1 MKTELKIKKD
11 VEVDGKQTF
20 SATVDKKNGL
30 EMMGAGRAV
39 NFAETE
45 MRNTSLWDFFL
56 QMLEYDKTKDEAG
69 DKFKK
74 IVLSIFPKLP
84 YKLLKENY
92 TSPEARDT
100 LRKYLQLLGWRN
112 GGYSYT
118 DKSHKPPGWPDALS
132 FDDFAGPHAASIEDS
147 MTILRS
153 IFLHHQYDPD
163 THVED
168 DNNNGERAKK
178 KRKRKSNKAKSRA
191 LIDPEVEEENIQVAG
206 AERDEPQ
213 EVEVEDGDREEGQ
226 IVERAGGE
234 DDAGLQTSDIEA
246 DNIGHEE
253 VEDGNGNHLEEAADD
268 MDQEDSL
275 SDSIADAM
283 NSAEDVDS
291 SVEEGE
297 ITSGQQN
304 KRKTQEVDSE
314 DSASKSEYENLRD
327 KNIQERQQLMN
338 QLGLNNLFAKKTTVA
353 NKKKRT
359 KQSPPAE
366 PRKSARLA
374 QKDHT

>member
-1 MKTELKIKKD
+1 
-11 VEVDGKQTF
+11 
-20 SATVDKKNGL
+20 
-30 EMMGAGRAV
+30 
-39 NFAETE
+39 
-45 MRNTSLWDFFL
+45 
-56 QMLEYDKTKDEAG
+56 
-69 DKFKK
+69 
-74 IVLSIFPKLP
+74 
-84 YKLLKENY
+84 
-92 TSPEARDT
+92 
-100 LRKYLQLLGWRN
+100 
-112 GGYSYT
+112 
-118 DKSHKPPGWPDALS
+118 
-132 FDDFAGPHAASIEDS
+132 

-163 THVED
+163 THVEV

-178 KRKRKSNKAKSRA
+178 KKRKSNKAKSRA
-191 LIDPEVEEENIQVAG
+191 LIDSEVEEENIQVAG

-226 IVERAGGE
+226 NVERAGGE

-283 NSAEDVDS
+283 NSAENVDS
-291 SVEEGE
+291 SLEEGE

-327 KNIQERQQLMN
+327 KNIQERQKMMN
-338 QLGLNNLFAKKTTVA
+338 MLGINSLCAKMTTSA
-353 NKKKRT
+353 NNKKRPK
-359 KQSPPAE
+359 KSPPAE

-374 QKDHT
+374 KKDHT

>member
-1 MKTELKIKKD
+1 MKTELRIKKD
-11 VEVDGKQTF
+11 VDEDGKQTF
-20 SATVDKKNGL
+20 CVTIDKKNGL

-45 MRNTSLWDFFL
+45 MRNTSMWDFFL
-56 QMLEYDKTKDEAG
+56 QMLEFDKTKDEAG

-84 YKLLKENY
+84 FKLLKNNY

-132 FDDFAGPHAASIEDS
+132 FDDFTGPHAASIEDA

-163 THVED
+163 THVEV

-178 KRKRKSNKAKSRA
+178 KKRKSNKAKSRA
-191 LIDPEVEEENIQVAG
+191 MIDPEVEEENIQVAG

-226 IVERAGGE
+226 NVERAGGE

-283 NSAEDVDS
+283 NSAENVDS
-291 SVEEGE
+291 SLEEGE

-327 KNIQERQQLMN
+327 KNIQERQQFIN

-353 NKKKRT
+353 NKKKRA

>member
-1 MKTELKIKKD
+1 MKTELRIKKD
-11 VEVDGKQTF
+11 VDEDGKQTF
-20 SATVDKKNGL
+20 CATIDKKNGL

-45 MRNTSLWDFFL
+45 MRNTSMWDFFL
-56 QMLEYDKTKDEAG
+56 QMLEFDKTKDEAG

-84 YKLLKENY
+84 FKLLKNNY

-132 FDDFAGPHAASIEDS
+132 FDDFTGPHAASIEDA

-163 THVED
+163 THVEV

-178 KRKRKSNKAKSRA
+178 KKRKSNKAKSRA

-226 IVERAGGE
+226 NVERAGGE

-283 NSAEDVDS
+283 NSAENVDS
-291 SVEEGE
+291 SLEEGE

-327 KNIQERQQLMN
+327 KNIQERQQFIN

-353 NKKKRT
+353 NKKKRA

>member
-1 MKTELKIKKD
+1 MKTELRIKKD
-11 VEVDGKQTF
+11 VDEDGKQTF
-20 SATVDKKNGL
+20 CVTIDKKNGL

-45 MRNTSLWDFFL
+45 MRNTSMWDFFL
-56 QMLEYDKTKDEAG
+56 QMLEFDKTKDEAG

-84 YKLLKENY
+84 FKLLKNNY

-132 FDDFAGPHAASIEDS
+132 FDDFTGPHAASIEDA

-163 THVED
+163 THVEV

-178 KRKRKSNKAKSRA
+178 KKRKSNKAKSRA

-226 IVERAGGE
+226 NVERAGGE

-283 NSAEDVDS
+283 NSAENVDS
-291 SVEEGE
+291 SLEEGE

-327 KNIQERQQLMN
+327 KNIQERQQFIN

-353 NKKKRT
+353 NKKKRA

>member
-1 MKTELKIKKD
+1 MKTELRIKKD
-11 VEVDGKQTF
+11 VDEDGKQTF
-20 SATVDKKNGL
+20 CVTIDKKNGL

-45 MRNTSLWDFFL
+45 MRNTSMWDFFL
-56 QMLEYDKTKDEAG
+56 QMLEFDKTKDEAG

-84 YKLLKENY
+84 FKLLKNNY

-132 FDDFAGPHAASIEDS
+132 FDDFTGPHAASIEDA

-163 THVED
+163 THVEA

-178 KRKRKSNKAKSRA
+178 KKRKSNKAKSRA

-226 IVERAGGE
+226 NVERAGGE

-283 NSAEDVDS
+283 NSAENVDS
-291 SVEEGE
+291 SLEEGE

-327 KNIQERQQLMN
+327 KNIQERQQFIN

-353 NKKKRT
+353 NKKKRA

>member
-1 MKTELKIKKD
+1 MKTELRIKKD
-11 VEVDGKQTF
+11 VDEDGKQTF
-20 SATVDKKNGL
+20 CVTIDKKNGL

-45 MRNTSLWDFFL
+45 MRNTSMWDFFL
-56 QMLEYDKTKDEAG
+56 QMLEFDKTKDEAG

-84 YKLLKENY
+84 FKLLKNNY

-132 FDDFAGPHAASIEDS
+132 FDDFTGPHAASIEDA

-163 THVED
+163 THVEA

-178 KRKRKSNKAKSRA
+178 KKRKSNKAKSRA

-226 IVERAGGE
+226 NVERAGGE

-275 SDSIADAM
+275 SDSIADAI
-283 NSAEDVDS
+283 NSAENVDS

-304 KRKTQEVDSE
+304 KRKTPEVDSE
-314 DSASKSEYENLRD
+314 DSTSKSEYENLRE
-327 KNIQERQQLMN
+327 KNIQERQKLIN
-338 QLGLNNLFAKKTTVA
+338 QLGLNNMFAKKTTVA
-353 NKKKRT
+353 NKKKRA

-374 QKDHT
+374 KKDHT